1 MGMISPILPY
11 NSEVWGA
18 FVKSDYPAFHPYKRQ
33 KVSLK
38 KRPNRRPLCY
48 SDLRIMVN
56 VPNLFLASF
65 FISSTFYHIS
75 MTTLLQLS
83 VLTPAEVQLQF
94 LSRSLSIM
102 IEAAHALTGKQGR
115 FPFSQNFRNFRFG
128 SKWNTFRRFVPLEN
142 SQKKWKI

>member
-1 MGMISPILPY
+1 MT
-11 NSEVWGA
+11 
-18 FVKSDYPAFHPYKRQ
+18 DYPAFHPYKRQ

-38 KRPNRRPLCY
+38 KRPNQRSLCY

-65 FISSTFYHIS
+65 FFSSTFYHIS